1 MSGRSSSP
9 HASSPAEPGSG
20 EPDSPNPTELPEPSA
35 SLDDSPMR
43 FHNHFEDYMEI
54 GAKPE
59 VFASYLDIHQDWFQ
73 RCAQPMQADPID
85 AQSYAITVGHFGAFD
100 YYVEPKIG
108 LELLPGDQGIY
119 RIRSVPVPDYQPP
132 GYAVDFQASM
142 QLVAVPSTQA
152 PSEPTTTHVTWKL
165 DLAVDVW
172 FPRFIRLLPQGLI
185 QGTGD
190 RLLAQIVRQV
200 SRRLTAKVQTDFHQ
214 SRNLPLPKQLQRQ
227 KGLL

>member
-1 MSGRSSSP
+1 
-9 HASSPAEPGSG
+9 
-20 EPDSPNPTELPEPSA
+20 
-35 SLDDSPMR
+35 
-43 FHNHFEDYMEI
+43 MEI
-54 GAKPE
+54 GAAPE

-100 YYVEPKIG
+100 YYVDPKIG
-108 LELLPGDQGIY
+108 LELLPADQGVY

-142 QLVAVPSTQA
+142 QLVAA
-152 PSEPTTTHVTWKL
+152 PPNPKAPEPTATHVTWTL

-214 SRNLPLPKQLQRQ
+214 SRQLPLPQQLQRQ
-227 KGLL
+227 KGLF